1 VKRFPWLG
9 ALVFW
14 KQSQRPLP
22 ECPPVDFRGCLWI
35 SPACLAQASLR
46 KPRRP
51 VAEQMLS
58 IRGRDVRSLVEVN
71 QQTVRLPQRGD
82 SLSLLWRWR
91 SGGCLGA

>member
-1 VKRFPWLG
+1 MSLDLSILA
-9 ALVFW
+9 AL
-14 KQSQRPLP
+14 
-22 ECPPVDFRGCLWI
+22 CPP
-35 SPACLAQASLR
+35 R